1 MSTKITPKV
10 KNKVWQDY
18 TKNSNSKNEL
28 KQMFLGMNPT
38 NAYKKISLKLKKKL
52 DQVKASS
59 SPLRKTL
66 RPKILT
72 KSSKGPYGP
81 YGPCGP
87 YGPSGPSGP
96 SGTSRKTTKSKRIS
110 SPKRTT
116 SPTGLKRSPKR
127 RISPISP
134 KRSPKRRPKRRP
146 SNPSKTKLVRS
157 PSRKSK
163 KDKLSSVRL
172 IKS

>member
-10 KNKVWQDY
+10 KNNVWQDY

-52 DQVKASS
+52 DEVKVSS

-66 RPKILT
+66 RPRIKKPKNSSSSPSSPL
-72 KSSKGPYGP
+72 SHSKGA
-81 YGPCGP
+81 
-87 YGPSGPSGP
+87 
-96 SGTSRKTTKSKRIS
+96 TKTKRITS
-110 SPKRTT
+110 PKRKKNSPKRKKNSPKRT
-116 SPTGLKRSPKR
+116 SPKR
-127 RISPISP
+127 S
-134 KRSPKRRPKRRP
+134 SPKRRPN
-146 SNPSKTKLVRS
+146 SLSKLKLVRS
-157 PSRKSK
+157 PSRMSN
-163 KDKLSSVRL
+163 KDKSSSVRL

>member
-38 NAYKKISLKLKKKL
+38 NAYRKISLKLKKKL
-52 DQVKASS
+52 DEVKVSS

-66 RPKILT
+66 RPKIPKI
-72 KSSKGPYGP
+72 KSSKKSSLGPNGP
-81 YGPCGP
+81 
-87 YGPSGPSGP
+87 
-96 SGTSRKTTKSKRIS
+96 KKSSQKRNSPKRRIS
-110 SPKRTT
+110 SPKR
-116 SPTGLKRSPKR
+116 
-127 RISPISP
+127 RIS
-134 KRSPKRRPKRRP
+134 SPKRRP
-146 SNPSKTKLVRS
+146 SSPSKLKLVRS
-157 PSRKSK
+157 PSRRSN
-163 KDKLSSVRL
+163 KDKSSSVRL

>member
-18 TKNSNSKNEL
+18 TKNYNSKNEL

-38 NAYKKISLKLKKKL
+38 NAYEKISLKLKKKL

-59 SPLRKTL
+59 SPRRKTI

-72 KSSKGPYGP
+72 KSSKGPY
-81 YGPCGP
+81 
-87 YGPSGPSGP
+87 GP

-134 KRSPKRRPKRRP
+134 KRSPKRRP

>member
-52 DQVKASS
+52 DEVKVSS

-66 RPKILT
+66 RPRIKKPKNSSSSPSSPL
-72 KSSKGPYGP
+72 SHSKGEK
-81 YGPCGP
+81 
-87 YGPSGPSGP
+87 
-96 SGTSRKTTKSKRIS
+96 KTKRITS
-110 SPKRTT
+110 PKRKKNSPKRKKNSPKRKKNSPKRT
-116 SPTGLKRSPKR
+116 SPKR
-127 RISPISP
+127 S
-134 KRSPKRRPKRRP
+134 SPKRRPN
-146 SNPSKTKLVRS
+146 SLSKLKLVRS
-157 PSRKSK
+157 PSRMSN
-163 KDKLSSVRL
+163 KDKSSSVRL

>member
-52 DQVKASS
+52 DQVKVS
-59 SPLRKTL
+59 SPVRKTL
-66 RPKILT
+66 RPKIPNI
-72 KSSKGPYGP
+72 KSSKKSSTSLSSRYSP
-81 YGPCGP
+81 
-87 YGPSGPSGP
+87 
-96 SGTSRKTTKSKRIS
+96 SRKTTKSKRIS
-110 SPKRTT
+110 SPKR
-116 SPTGLKRSPKR
+116 SNLK
-127 RISPISP
+127 ISSP
-134 KRSPKRRPKRRP
+134 KRSSPKRSSSKRKTTSRTSPKRHSSSSSRL
-146 SNPSKTKLVRS
+146 KLVRS
-157 PSRKSK
+157 PGRKSN

-172 IKS
+172 IKN

>member
-1 MSTKITPKV
+1 MSTKITPEV

-38 NAYKKISLKLKKKL
+38 NAYRKISLKLKKKL
-52 DQVKASS
+52 NQVKTSS
-59 SPLRKTL
+59 SPVRKTL
-66 RPKILT
+66 RPKIP
-72 KSSKGPYGP
+72 KKIS
-81 YGPCGP
+81 
-87 YGPSGPSGP
+87 SGP
-96 SGTSRKTTKSKRIS
+96 KRIS
-110 SPKRTT
+110 SPKR
-116 SPTGLKRSPKR
+116 SPKRSLKRSPKR
-127 RISPISP
+127 SLKRSP
-134 KRSPKRRPKRRP
+134 KRSPKRKISSPKRRP

-172 IKS
+172 IKN

>member
-66 RPKILT
+66 RPKIPT
-72 KSSKGPYGP
+72 KSSSSP
-81 YGPCGP
+81 
-87 YGPSGPSGP
+87 
-96 SGTSRKTTKSKRIS
+96 SRKPKKSKRIS
-110 SPKRTT
+110 SPKRTM
-116 SPTGLKRSPKR
+116 SPTG
-127 RISPISP
+127 P
-134 KRSPKRRPKRRP
+134 KRSPKRRVSSPKRRVSSPKRSP
-146 SNPSKTKLVRS
+146 SSHSKTKLVRS

>member
-52 DQVKASS
+52 DQVKVSS
-59 SPLRKTL
+59 SPVRKTL
-66 RPKILT
+66 RPKIPKI
-72 KSSKGPYGP
+72 KSSKKSSLGPNSPKRSSQKRSSPNGP
-81 YGPCGP
+81 
-87 YGPSGPSGP
+87 
-96 SGTSRKTTKSKRIS
+96 KRS
-110 SPKRTT
+110 SPKR
-116 SPTGLKRSPKR
+116 SSPKR
-127 RISPISP
+127 SSP
-134 KRSPKRRPKRRP
+134 KRSSPKRRP
-146 SNPSKTKLVRS
+146 SSPSKLKLVRS
-157 PSRKSK
+157 PSRRSN
-163 KDKLSSVRL
+163 KDKSSSVRL

>member
-59 SPLRKTL
+59 SSPLRKTL
-66 RPKILT
+66 RPKIPK
-72 KSSKGPYGP
+72 KSTSS
-81 YGPCGP
+81 
-87 YGPSGPSGP
+87 PSRNP
-96 SGTSRKTTKSKRIS
+96 TKSKRIS
-110 SPKRTT
+110 SPKRRT
-116 SPTGLKRSPKR
+116 SPTGPTGLKRSPKR
-127 RISPISP
+127 S
-134 KRSPKRRPKRRP
+134 PKRRP

>member
-38 NAYKKISLKLKKKL
+38 NAYRKISLKLKKKL
-52 DQVKASS
+52 DQVKVSS

-66 RPKILT
+66 RPKIPKI
-72 KSSKGPYGP
+72 KSSKKSYLGT
-81 YGPCGP
+81 
-87 YGPSGPSGP
+87 SGP
-96 SGTSRKTTKSKRIS
+96 SRKTTSSKRSSPNSPKRRSANSPKRSSPNGPKKS
-110 SPKRTT
+110 SPKR
-116 SPTGLKRSPKR
+116 
-127 RISPISP
+127 I
-134 KRSPKRRPKRRP
+134 SPKRRP
-146 SNPSKTKLVRS
+146 SSPSKLKLVRS
-157 PSRKSK
+157 PSRRSN
-163 KDKLSSVRL
+163 KDKSSSVRL

>member
-66 RPKILT
+66 RPKIPT

-81 YGPCGP
+81 SSP
-87 YGPSGPSGP
+87 
-96 SGTSRKTTKSKRIS
+96 SRKTTKSKRIS
-110 SPKRTT
+110 SPKR
-116 SPTGLKRSPKR
+116 SPKRRTSPKR
-127 RISPISP
+127 RISPTGPKRIISP
-134 KRSPKRRPKRRP
+134 S
-146 SNPSKTKLVRS
+146 SSSKTKLVRS

-172 IKS
+172 IKN

>member
-52 DQVKASS
+52 DEVKVSS

-66 RPKILT
+66 RPKI
-72 KSSKGPYGP
+72 KKPKNSSSS
-81 YGPCGP
+81 
-87 YGPSGPSGP
+87 PSGPS
-96 SGTSRKTTKSKRIS
+96 RETTKTKRITG
-110 SPKRTT
+110 PKR
-116 SPTGLKRSPKR
+116 KKNSPKR
-127 RISPISP
+127 RIISP
-134 KRSPKRRPKRRP
+134 KRSSPKRSSPKRSSPKRSSPKRRSPKRRP
-146 SNPSKTKLVRS
+146 SSPSKLKLVRS
-157 PSRKSK
+157 PSRRSN
-163 KDKLSSVRL
+163 KDKSSSVRL

>member
-52 DQVKASS
+52 DEVKVSS

-66 RPKILT
+66 RPRIKKPKNSSSSPSSPL
-72 KSSKGPYGP
+72 SHSKGA
-81 YGPCGP
+81 
-87 YGPSGPSGP
+87 
-96 SGTSRKTTKSKRIS
+96 TKTKRITS
-110 SPKRTT
+110 PKRKKNSPKRKKNSPKRT
-116 SPTGLKRSPKR
+116 SPKR
-127 RISPISP
+127 S
-134 KRSPKRRPKRRP
+134 SPKRRPN
-146 SNPSKTKLVRS
+146 SLSKLKLVRS
-157 PSRKSK
+157 PSRMSN
-163 KDKLSSVRL
+163 KDKSSSVRL